1 MAILS
6 FEFQGSG
13 DICSI
18 RLVFETF
25 SVAGPVTSSVSE
37 TSGVSRTQCQ
47 GAQFSVNTDGD
58 ILSSMSRLIVIYDPR
73 STTSGNL
80 WREWRPAHDH

>member
-1 MAILS
+1 MS
-6 FEFQGSG
+6 FEFQGSS

-18 RLVFETF
+18 RLVFDKF
-25 SVAGPVTSSVSE
+25 SVAAPVTSSVSE

-58 ILSSMSRLIVIYDPR
+58 ILIPSSMLHLIAIYNPR
-73 STTSGNL
+73 SSTSSHL
-80 WREWRPAHDH
+80 WREWRSAHDH